1 MVYVYLILGLLSL
14 FFIGYT
20 PAYFLLPGRSGFRVG
35 SRTIS
40 GRFFIFFISFFI
52 GSLMAGW
59 LLVVLSL
66 ADITFSRQIIY
77 GVSAAF
83 LVFYIYNFMSVRF
96 RSSERKRI
104 SRLGRDITIARESRR
119 IKDKRGPAK
128 MEDPAQS
135 PGLPVTAKVPAAE
148 KKPGE
153 SRTSRI
159 FFIIFTALIVIN
171 FLIVVFLAVLF
182 PIRFWDAISCWS
194 LKGRAFFIDGIINN
208 FYTAHDY
215 GFSHTSYPLYLPLIQ
230 TWLLSWM
237 GEINENILKL
247 IFPIFY
253 SSLLF
258 SLYYLFRQ
266 RVRKLLSIIFVFI
279 ISALPIIVD
288 HGYIEYTNLLFS
300 VVMLLAVYFFYIGL
314 AMNRKTTFLILSA
327 IFFSII
333 ALTRSEGIIYVILF
347 IIINL
352 FFFLSGLQKKDRLV
366 KNLLNFLMPL
376 AVFIIFLVPWYLLK
390 VKLGLPF
397 LSVEWSV
404 FVNEGIMGAGTAGPG
419 EAAAVLGLQL
429 LLSVYDSTRA
439 VFGSFYGPVWILML
453 VAMLFSFKRH
463 FKDFGWIFFIFL
475 SAGMA
480 AIFISLASISDFAN
494 SAERY
499 ILHLFPLAYY
509 WIMSNSIGKGLDTK
523 PDVSIALGKDEE

>member
-14 FFIGYT
+14 FFIGYA
-20 PAYFLLPGRSGFRVG
+20 PVYFLLPGRSGFRVG

-40 GRFFIFFISFFI
+40 GKFFIFFISFFI

-66 ADITFSRQIIY
+66 ADITFSRQIIC

-83 LVFYIYNFMSVRF
+83 LVFYIYNFLSVRF
-96 RSSERKRI
+96 KSSERKRI
-104 SRLGRDITIARESRR
+104 SRLSRDITIARESRR
-119 IKDKRGPAK
+119 IKDKRGPVK
-128 MEDPAQS
+128 MEDPIQS
-135 PGLPVTAKVPAAE
+135 PGLPVTTKVPAAE

-159 FFIIFTALIVIN
+159 FFIIFTALIIIN
-171 FLIVVFLAVLF
+171 FAVVVFLTVLF

-194 LKGRAFFIDGIINN
+194 LKGKAFFLDGIISS
-208 FYTAHDY
+208 FYTVHDY

-230 TWLLSWM
+230 TWLLTWM

-266 RVRKLLSIIFVFI
+266 RVRKLLSIIFIFI
-279 ISALPIIVD
+279 ISTLPIIVD

-300 VVMLLAVYFFYIGL
+300 VVMLLAVYFFYIGI
-314 AMNRKTTFLILSA
+314 AMNGKTTFLILSA
-327 IFFSII
+327 IFFSIM

-376 AVFIIFLVPWYLLK
+376 AVFIIFMVPWYLLK
-390 VKLGLPF
+390 LKLGLPF
-397 LSVEWSV
+397 LSTEWSV
-404 FVNEGIMGAGTAGPG
+404 FVNGGIMGAGAAGPG
-419 EAAAVLGLQL
+419 KAAAVLGSQL

-439 VFGSFYGPVWILML
+439 IFGSFYGPVWILML

-475 SAGMA
+475 SAGMVS
-480 AIFISLASISDFAN
+480 IFISLASISDFAN

-509 WIMSNSIGKGLDTK
+509 WIMSNSIGKELDGR
-523 PDVSIALGKDEE
+523 SRILASRKDEE

>member
-14 FFIGYT
+14 FFIGYA
-20 PAYFLLPGRSGFRVG
+20 PAYFLLPGRSGFRIG

-104 SRLGRDITIARESRR
+104 SRLGRDITIAREFRR
-119 IKDKRGPAK
+119 IKDKGPAK
-128 MEDPAQS
+128 IEDLAES
-135 PGLPVTAKVPAAE
+135 PGLPVTAKIPAAE

-159 FFIIFTALIVIN
+159 FFIVFTALIIIN
-171 FLIVVFLAVLF
+171 FAVVVFLTVLF

-194 LKGRAFFIDGIINN
+194 LKGKAFFIDEIISN

-258 SLYYLFRQ
+258 SLYYFFRQ

-300 VVMLLAVYFFYIGL
+300 VAMLLAVYFFYIGKT
-314 AMNRKTTFLILSA
+314 MNGKTTFLILSA
-327 IFFSII
+327 IFFSIM

-352 FFFLSGLQKKDRLV
+352 FFFLSGLQKKDRSV

-376 AVFIIFLVPWYLLK
+376 AVFIIFMVPWYLLK
-390 VKLGLPF
+390 LKLGLPF
-397 LSVEWSV
+397 LSTEWSV
-404 FVNEGIMGAGTAGPG
+404 FVNEGIAGMGAAGPR
-419 EAAAVLGLQL
+419 EAATVLGLQL

-439 VFGSFYGPVWILML
+439 IFGSFYGPVWILML
-453 VAMLFSFKRH
+453 VAMLFSLKRH

-480 AIFISLASISDFAN
+480 AIFISLASVSDFAN

-509 WIMSNSIGKGLDTK
+509 WIMSNSIGKELDRRSRM
-523 PDVSIALGKDEE
+523 PAPGKDEE

>member
-1 MVYVYLILGLLSL
+1 MVYLYLILGLLSL
-14 FFIGYT
+14 FFIGYV
-20 PAYFLLPGRSGFRVG
+20 PAYFLLPGKSGFRVG
-35 SRTIS
+35 SRTVS

-59 LLVVLSL
+59 LIMVLSL
-66 ADITFSRQIIY
+66 ADISFSRQIIY
-77 GVSAAF
+77 GVSAIFFA
-83 LVFYIYNFMSVRF
+83 FYIYNFMSVRF
-96 RSSERKRI
+96 LSRERKSI
-104 SRLGRDITIARESRR
+104 SRLSRDMTIARESRR
-119 IKDKRGPAK
+119 KKDESIGATTYEPIPPPGQPA
-128 MEDPAQS
+128 DLDA
-135 PGLPVTAKVPAAE
+135 GTAD
-148 KKPGE
+148 KKQGE

-159 FFIIFTALIVIN
+159 FFIVFTALIIIN
-171 FLIVVFLAVLF
+171 FLIVVFLTVLF

-194 LKGRAFFIDGIINN
+194 LKGRAFFIDGIINT
-208 FYTAHDY
+208 FYTVHDY
-215 GFSHTSYPLYLPLIQ
+215 GFSHPSYPLYLPLIQ

-266 RVRKLLSIIFVFI
+266 KVRKLFSIIFVFV

-300 VVMLLAVYFFYIGL
+300 VAMLLAVYFFYI
-314 AMNRKTTFLILSA
+314 ARVMKDKTTFLILSA
-327 IFFSII
+327 IFFSIM
-333 ALTRSEGIIYVILF
+333 ALTRSEGIIYVALF

-352 FFFLSGLQKKDRLV
+352 IFTISGSLKKDRLA

-376 AVFIIFLVPWYLLK
+376 AVFVIFLIPWYLLK
-390 VKLGLPF
+390 IKLGLPV
-397 LSVEWSV
+397 LSTEWSG
-404 FVNEGIMGAGTAGPG
+404 FINGGITAGAGMSGLR
-419 EAAAVLGLQL
+419 EAASVLGLQL
-429 LLSVYDSTRA
+429 LLSMNDSTRA

-453 VAMLFSFKRH
+453 VAMLFSLKRH
-463 FKDFGWIFFIFL
+463 FKDFGWIFFVFL
-475 SAGMA
+475 SAGMM
-480 AIFISLASISDFAN
+480 AIFISLSAISDFAN

-509 WIMSNSIGKGLDTK
+509 WIMSNSAGKSLDK
-523 PDVSIALGKDEE
+523 R

>member
-1 MVYVYLILGLLSL
+1 MVLIYFVLSILSL
-14 FFIGYT
+14 FFIGYA
-20 PAYFLLPGRSGFRVG
+20 PVYFLLPGRGGFRVG

-59 LLVVLSL
+59 LMVVLSI

-96 RSSERKRI
+96 RSSERKST
-104 SRLGRDITIARESRR
+104 SRLNRDITIARESRR
-119 IKDKRGPAK
+119 IKDKEGSAKIEEPVKHPA
-128 MEDPAQS
+128 
-135 PGLPVTAKVPAAE
+135 PVAVEVPAAE

-153 SRTSRI
+153 SRTSRT
-159 FFIIFTALIVIN
+159 FFIIFMVFIVIN
-171 FLIVVFLAVLF
+171 FLIVVFLTVLF

-194 LKGRAFFIDGIINN
+194 LKGKAFFIDGIINN

-266 RVRKLLSIIFVFI
+266 RVRKLFSIVLVFI
-279 ISALPIIVD
+279 VSALPIIVD

-300 VVMLLAVYFFYIGL
+300 VAMLLAVYFFYIGRV
-314 AMNRKTTFLILSA
+314 MNGKTTFLILSA
-327 IFFSII
+327 IFFSIM
-333 ALTRSEGIIYVILF
+333 ALTRSEGIVYVILF

-352 FFFLSGLQKKDRLV
+352 FFFLSGLQKKDRLA

-376 AVFIIFLVPWYLLK
+376 AVFSIFLIPWFLLK
-390 VKLGLPF
+390 VKLGLPM
-397 LSVEWSV
+397 LSTEWIIFIS
-404 FVNEGIMGAGTAGPG
+404 EGIGRAGTSDPVK
-419 EAAAVLGLQL
+419 AASVLGLQL

-453 VAMLFSFKRH
+453 VAMLFNFKKH
-463 FKDFGWIFFIFL
+463 FKDFGWIFFVFL

-480 AIFISLASISDFAN
+480 AIFMSLTLVSDFAN
-494 SAERY
+494 STERY

-509 WIMSNSIGKGLDTK
+509 WIMSNSIGKGSDIGPLESK
-523 PDVSIALGKDEE
+523 IRRKDEE

>member
-1 MVYVYLILGLLSL
+1 
-14 FFIGYT
+14 
-20 PAYFLLPGRSGFRVG
+20 
-35 SRTIS
+35 
-40 GRFFIFFISFFI
+40 
-52 GSLMAGW
+52 
-59 LLVVLSL
+59 
-66 ADITFSRQIIY
+66 
-77 GVSAAF
+77 
-83 LVFYIYNFMSVRF
+83 MSVRF

-104 SRLGRDITIARESRR
+104 SRLSSDILIARESRR
-119 IKDKRGPAK
+119 KKDKSIRAEVREQIQPPEAHSALDAG
-128 MEDPAQS
+128 
-135 PGLPVTAKVPAAE
+135 AAE
-148 KKPGE
+148 KRKRE

-159 FFIIFTALIVIN
+159 FFIIFTVLIVIN
-171 FLIVVFLAVLF
+171 FLIVVFLTVLF

-194 LKGRAFFIDGIINN
+194 LKGKAFFIDGIINN
-208 FYTAHDY
+208 FYIAHDY

-247 IFPIFY
+247 IFPVFY

-300 VVMLLAVYFFYIGL
+300 VVMLLAVYFFYIGR
-314 AMNRKTTFLILSA
+314 AMNGKTTFLILSA

-352 FFFLSGLQKKDRLV
+352 FFFLSGLQKKDGLV

-376 AVFIIFLVPWYLLK
+376 AVFIIFLIPWYLLK
-390 VKLGLPF
+390 FKLGLPF
-397 LSVEWSV
+397 LSTEWSG
-404 FVNEGIMGAGTAGPG
+404 FINGNIAGMVPAGPR
-419 EAAAVLGLQL
+419 EAATVLGMQL

-439 VFGSFYGPVWILML
+439 VFGSFYGPVWVLML
-453 VAMLFSFKRH
+453 VAMLFSFKKH
-463 FKDFGWIFFIFL
+463 FKDFSWIFFVFL
-475 SAGMA
+475 SVGMA

-509 WIMSNSIGKGLDTK
+509 WIMSNSIGKGLDK
-523 PDVSIALGKDEE
+523 RSLILVRRKDEG

>member
-1 MVYVYLILGLLSL
+1 MVYIYLILGLPSL
-14 FFIGYT
+14 FFIGYA
-20 PAYFLLPGRSGFRVG
+20 PVYFLLPGKSGFRVG

-40 GRFFIFFISFFI
+40 GRFFIFFISFFV

-59 LLVVLSL
+59 LLIVLSL

-77 GVSAAF
+77 GVSAVF
-83 LVFYIYNFMSVRF
+83 FVFYIYNYMSVRF
-96 RSSERKRI
+96 RSRERKST
-104 SRLGRDITIARESRR
+104 SRLDRDIIIARESRR
-119 IKDKRGPAK
+119 KKDKSIEVKIKEPVQPPEQPAAG
-128 MEDPAQS
+128 E
-135 PGLPVTAKVPAAE
+135 VPADE

-153 SRTSRI
+153 SRASRI
-159 FFIIFTALIVIN
+159 LFIIFTALIVIN
-171 FLIVVFLAVLF
+171 FLIVVFLTVLF

-194 LKGRAFFIDGIINN
+194 LKGKAFFIDGIINN

-247 IFPIFY
+247 IFPVFY

-266 RVRKLLSIIFVFI
+266 KVRKLLSIIFVFI

-300 VVMLLAVYFFYIGL
+300 VVMLLAVYFFYL
-314 AMNRKTTFLILSA
+314 AKVMKGKTSFLILSA
-327 IFFSII
+327 IFFSIM
-333 ALTRSEGIIYVILF
+333 ALTRSEGIIYVALF

-352 FFFLSGLQKKDRLV
+352 FSFISGLLKKDRPV
-366 KNLLNFLMPL
+366 KNLLNFLMPF
-376 AVFIIFLVPWYLLK
+376 AVFVIFLIPWYLLK
-390 VKLGLPF
+390 IKLGLPM
-397 LSVEWSV
+397 LSTEWSG
-404 FVNEGIMGAGTAGPG
+404 FINEGIAGPG
-419 EAAAVLGLQL
+419 TSGLWEAASVLGLQL
-429 LLSVYDSTRA
+429 LLSIYDSTRA

-463 FKDFGWIFFIFL
+463 FKDFGWIFFVFL

-509 WIMSNSIGKGLDTK
+509 WIMSNSIGK
-523 PDVSIALGKDEE
+523 ALK